1 MRLDAVRP
9 QQWMDNAVCAQVDA
23 DLWFPETG
31 GNAALARRICS
42 TCPVAAD
49 CLQYAVEHNEQGIW
63 GGTSAKTRQRMR
75 GTEQP
80 CA

>member
-1 MRLDAVRP
+1 MKLIDREP
-9 QQWMDNAVCAQVDA
+9 WMDAAVCAQTDPEVF
-23 DLWFPETG
+23 FPEQG
-31 GNAALARRICS
+31 GTAAAARRICS
-42 TCPVAAD
+42 TCPVVAD

>member
-1 MRLDAVRP
+1 MKLIDREP
-9 QQWMDNAVCAQVDA
+9 WMDSAVCAQTDPEVF
-23 DLWFPETG
+23 FPEQG
-31 GNAALARRICS
+31 GTAAAARRICS
-42 TCPVAAD
+42 ACPVVED

>member
-1 MRLDAVRP
+1 MKLIDREP
-9 QQWMDNAVCAQVDA
+9 WMDAAVCAQTDPE
-23 DLWFPETG
+23 LFFPDGG

-42 TCPVAAD
+42 TCPVVEN